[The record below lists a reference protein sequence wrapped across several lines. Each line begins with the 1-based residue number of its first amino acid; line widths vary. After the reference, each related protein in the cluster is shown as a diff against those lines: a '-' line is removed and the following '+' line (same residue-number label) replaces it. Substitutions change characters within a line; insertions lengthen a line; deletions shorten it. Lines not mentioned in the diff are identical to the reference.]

1 MADMYA
7 VSGETL
13 TEIADAIR
21 NKTGSEDFMTVAA
34 MAAAIESISG
44 GGDPN
49 LTHRQYVLEQ
59 DTLNAEIDI
68 PEIIGGAYLIMFYAE
83 VDARQPT
90 VGTSST
96 RCCRG
101 GVIYG
106 SNRACQ
112 YGTSNNDAW
121 TMSQSSTN
129 FYINMT
135 TGKLFVKQY
144 ALLAGTYD
152 IVVFKK

>member
-1 MADMYA
+1 MALYA
-7 VSGETL
+7 VPGETL
-13 TEIADAIR
+13 TGIADAIR
-21 NKTGSEDFMTVAA
+21 SKTGSDDFLTVAA
-34 MAAAIESISG
+34 MADAIGSISG

-49 LTHRQYVLEQ
+49 LVHRQYVIEQ
-59 DTLNAEIDI
+59 DTLNAEIDM
-68 PEIIGGAYLIMFYAE
+68 PEVIGGAYLVMFYAE

-106 SNRACQ
+106 SNRAYQ
-112 YGTSNNDAW
+112 YGTSGNVGW
-121 TMSQSSTN
+121 TTSQSDIN
-129 FYINMT
+129 FYINVT
-135 TGKLFVKQY
+135 TGKLMVRQY